1 MIKYLV
7 VTHEGPCLVG
17 SATYQLI
24 HNRKRKD
31 PDFASQ
37 ILLAIKMNDFENL
50 DVEILN
56 DKLPVAEIFDDFE
69 RLYIMKDPPARR
81 NIII

>member
-17 SATYQLI
+17 PATYKLI
-24 HNRKRKD
+24 HDRKRKD

-50 DVEILN
+50 DVDILN
-56 DKLPVAEIFDDFE
+56 DKLPAVEIFDDFE
-69 RLYIMKDPPARR
+69 RLYIMRDPPTRR
-81 NIII
+81 NIIV

>member
-17 SATYQLI
+17 GATYQLI
-24 HNRKRKD
+24 RDRKRKD

-37 ILLAIKMNDFENL
+37 ILIALKMNDFENL

-56 DKLPVAEIFDDFE
+56 DKLPAVEIFDDFE
-69 RLYIMKDPPARR
+69 RLYIMRDPPQRR
-81 NIII
+81 SILL